1 MFHIILYNPEI
12 PPNTGN
18 IIRLAANTGTQL
30 HLIRPLGFNLSNNS
44 LKRAG
49 LDYKKDADFFLH
61 DSFDLCLNS
70 IKFNE
75 IYAFTKFAKK
85 TFTKIKFKPA
95 PNKFAELA
103 AHDAIVNFSGSETS
117 GLPDNIIDKI
127 KVTNKLRIPMIMNS
141 RSLNLSNSVAITVY
155 EGLRQNKFEN
165 LV

>member
-18 IIRLAANTGTQL
+18 IMRLAANTGTQL

-85 TFTKIKFKPA
+85 TFTKIKFKK
-95 PNKFAELA
+95 NDCFL
-103 AHDAIVNFSGSETS
+103 FGSETS
-117 GLPDNIIDKI
+117 GLPDNILDKI

>member
-49 LDYKKDADFFLH
+49 LDYKKDTDFFLH

-85 TFTKIKFKPA
+85 TFTKIKFKR
-95 PNKFAELA
+95 NDCFL
-103 AHDAIVNFSGSETS
+103 FGSETS
-117 GLPDNIIDKI
+117 GLPDNILDKI

-155 EGLRQNKFEN
+155 EGLRQNNFEN

>member
-18 IIRLAANTGTQL
+18 IMRLAANTGTQL

-75 IYAFTKFAKK
+75 IYALTKFAKK
-85 TFTKIKFKPA
+85 TFTKIKFKR
-95 PNKFAELA
+95 NDCFL
-103 AHDAIVNFSGSETS
+103 FGSETS
-117 GLPDNIIDKI
+117 GLPDKILDKI

>member
-18 IIRLAANTGTQL
+18 ILRLAANTGTQL

-49 LDYKKDADFFLH
+49 LDYKKNADFFLH

-70 IKFNE
+70 IRFNE

-85 TFTKIKFKPA
+85 TFTKIKFKR
-95 PNKFAELA
+95 NDCLLF
-103 AHDAIVNFSGSETS
+103 GSETS
-117 GLPDNIIDKI
+117 GLPDNILDKI
-127 KVTNKLRIPMIMNS
+127 KVTNRLRIPMIMNS

>member
-75 IYAFTKFAKK
+75 IYALTKFAKK
-85 TFTKIKFKPA
+85 TFTKIKFKR
-95 PNKFAELA
+95 NDCFL
-103 AHDAIVNFSGSETS
+103 FGSETS
-117 GLPDNIIDKI
+117 GLPDNILDKI

>member
-18 IIRLAANTGTQL
+18 IMRLAANTGTQL

-75 IYAFTKFAKK
+75 IYALTKFAKK
-85 TFTKIKFKPA
+85 TFTKIKFKR
-95 PNKFAELA
+95 NDCLLF
-103 AHDAIVNFSGSETS
+103 GSETS
-117 GLPDNIIDKI
+117 GLPDNILDKI

>member
-18 IIRLAANTGTQL
+18 IMRLAANTGTQL

-75 IYAFTKFAKK
+75 IYAFSIFANK
-85 TFTKIKFKPA
+85 TFTNIKFKR
-95 PNKFAELA
+95 NDCFL
-103 AHDAIVNFSGSETS
+103 FGSETS
-117 GLPDNIIDKI
+117 GLPDNILDKI

>member
-49 LDYKKDADFFLH
+49 LDYKKNADFFLH

-85 TFTKIKFKPA
+85 TFTKIKFKR
-95 PNKFAELA
+95 NDCLLF
-103 AHDAIVNFSGSETS
+103 GSETS
-117 GLPDNIIDKI
+117 GLPDNILDKI

>member
-18 IIRLAANTGTQL
+18 IMRLAANTGTQL

-49 LDYKKDADFFLH
+49 LDYKRDADFFLH

-85 TFTKIKFKPA
+85 TFTKIKFKR
-95 PNKFAELA
+95 NDCFL
-103 AHDAIVNFSGSETS
+103 FGSETS
-117 GLPDNIIDKI
+117 GLPDNILDKI

>member
-18 IIRLAANTGTQL
+18 IMRLVANTGTQL

-85 TFTKIKFKPA
+85 TFTKIKFKR
-95 PNKFAELA
+95 NDCFL
-103 AHDAIVNFSGSETS
+103 FGSETS
-117 GLPDNIIDKI
+117 GLPDNILDKI
-127 KVTNKLRIPMIMNS
+127 KVTNKLRIPMIVNS

>member
-1 MFHIILYNPEI
+1 MFHIILHNPEI

-18 IIRLAANTGTQL
+18 IMRLAANTGTQL

-49 LDYKKDADFFLH
+49 LDYKKDAHFFLH

-85 TFTKIKFKPA
+85 TFTKIKFKR
-95 PNKFAELA
+95 NDCLLF
-103 AHDAIVNFSGSETS
+103 GSETS
-117 GLPDNIIDKI
+117 GLPDNILDKI

>member
-18 IIRLAANTGTQL
+18 IMRLAANTGTQL

-49 LDYKKDADFFLH
+49 LDYKKNADFFLH

-85 TFTKIKFKPA
+85 NFTKIKFKR
-95 PNKFAELA
+95 NDCLLF
-103 AHDAIVNFSGSETS
+103 GSETS
-117 GLPDNIIDKI
+117 GLPDNILDKI
-127 KVTNKLRIPMIMNS
+127 KVTNRLRIPMIMNT

>member
-18 IIRLAANTGTQL
+18 IMRLAANTGTQL

-85 TFTKIKFKPA
+85 TFTKIKFKK
-95 PNKFAELA
+95 NDCFL
-103 AHDAIVNFSGSETS
+103 FGSETN
-117 GLPDNIIDKI
+117 GLPDKILDKI
-127 KVTNKLRIPMIMNS
+127 KVTNRLRIPMIMNS

>member
-18 IIRLAANTGTQL
+18 IMRLAANTGTQL
-30 HLIRPLGFNLSNNS
+30 HLIRPLGFNLSDNS

-85 TFTKIKFKPA
+85 TFTNIKFKR
-95 PNKFAELA
+95 NDCFL
-103 AHDAIVNFSGSETS
+103 FGGETS
-117 GLPDNIIDKI
+117 GLPNNILDKI

>member
-18 IIRLAANTGTQL
+18 IMRLAANTGTQL

-85 TFTKIKFKPA
+85 TFTKIKFKR
-95 PNKFAELA
+95 NDCFL
-103 AHDAIVNFSGSETS
+103 FGSETS
-117 GLPDNIIDKI
+117 GLPNKILGKI
-127 KVTNKLRIPMIMNS
+127 KVTNRLRIPMIMNS

>member
-18 IIRLAANTGTQL
+18 IMRLAANTGTQL
-30 HLIRPLGFNLSNNS
+30 HLIRPIGFNLSNNS

-85 TFTKIKFKPA
+85 TFTKIKFKR
-95 PNKFAELA
+95 NDCFL
-103 AHDAIVNFSGSETS
+103 FGSETS
-117 GLPDNIIDKI
+117 GLPDNILDKI
-127 KVTNKLRIPMIMNS
+127 KATNKLRIPMIMNS

>member
-85 TFTKIKFKPA
+85 TFTKIKFKR
-95 PNKFAELA
+95 NDCSLF
-103 AHDAIVNFSGSETS
+103 GSETS
-117 GLPDNIIDKI
+117 GLPDNILDKI

>member
-85 TFTKIKFKPA
+85 TFTKIKFKK
-95 PNKFAELA
+95 NDCLLF
-103 AHDAIVNFSGSETS
+103 GSETS
-117 GLPDNIIDKI
+117 GLPDNILDKI

>member
-18 IIRLAANTGTQL
+18 IMRLAANTGAQL

-85 TFTKIKFKPA
+85 TFTKIKFKR
-95 PNKFAELA
+95 NDCFL
-103 AHDAIVNFSGSETS
+103 FGSETS
-117 GLPDNIIDKI
+117 GLPDNILDKI

>member
-18 IIRLAANTGTQL
+18 IMRLAANTGTQL

-85 TFTKIKFKPA
+85 TFTKIKFKR
-95 PNKFAELA
+95 NDCFL
-103 AHDAIVNFSGSETS
+103 FGSETS
-117 GLPDNIIDKI
+117 GLPHNILDKI

>member
-1 MFHIILYNPEI
+1 MFHIILNNPEI

-18 IIRLAANTGTQL
+18 IMRLAANTGTQL

-85 TFTKIKFKPA
+85 TFTKIKFKR
-95 PNKFAELA
+95 NDCFL
-103 AHDAIVNFSGSETS
+103 FGSETS
-117 GLPDNIIDKI
+117 GLPNNILDKI

>member
-18 IIRLAANTGTQL
+18 IMRLAANTGTQL
-30 HLIRPLGFNLSNNS
+30 HLIRPLGFNLSDNS

-70 IKFNE
+70 INFNQ

-85 TFTKIKFKPA
+85 TFTKIKFKR
-95 PNKFAELA
+95 NDCFL
-103 AHDAIVNFSGSETS
+103 FGSETS
-117 GLPDNIIDKI
+117 GLPDNILDKI
-127 KVTNKLRIPMIMNS
+127 KVTNKHRIPMIVNS